1 MELGLQGAAVLV
13 TGGSSGIGRAAAIG
27 YGREGARVAIT
38 YGSRKEAAAEVV
50 AEIEEAGGQGFAVPM
65 DLGDAG
71 SIEAAVTTV
80 VERWGGLDVAV
91 GNAVDWGNL
100 GFYGRPEK
108 VEDAPE
114 DWWTGV
120 LRSNLE
126 GNFRFVQQVAPAL
139 RRSEAGRL
147 VLVSTDVTARPL
159 PGSWPY
165 GAAKAGLHGLV
176 MSLSHD
182 LGADGVLVNVVM
194 PGITLEDGQHR
205 VLPKEATDRIAQ
217 QFSARRLPQSTEV
230 ADTILFLT
238 SPRTPA
244 IQGEIIRVTGGV
256 LLHQ

>member
-1 MELGLQGAAVLV
+1 MELGLNGAAVLV

-38 YGSRKEAAAEVV
+38 YGSRKEAAEEVV
-50 AEIEEAGGQGFAVPM
+50 GEVEAAGGQGFAVPM
-65 DLGDAG
+65 DLNDAG
-71 SIEAAVTTV
+71 SIEAAVAAV

-91 GNAVDWGNL
+91 GNAVNWGNL
-100 GFYGRPEK
+100 GFHGRPEK
-108 VEDAPE
+108 IEDAPE
-114 DWWTGV
+114 DWWTEV
-120 LRSNLE
+120 LRANLE
-126 GNFRFVQQVAPAL
+126 GNFRFVQQVAPSL

-176 MSLSHD
+176 TALSYD

-194 PGITLEDGQHR
+194 PGITLEDGKHR
-205 VLPKEATDRIAQ
+205 VIPQEATDEIAKS
-217 QFSARRLPQSTEV
+217 FSARRLPHTTEV

-244 IQGEIIRVTGGV
+244 IQGEIIRVTGGA
-256 LLHQ
+256 LLQQ

>member
-1 MELGLQGAAVLV
+1 MELGLRDAAVLV
-13 TGGSSGIGRAAAIG
+13 TGGSSGIGRAAAIA

-38 YGSRKEAAAEVV
+38 YGSRKEAAEEVV
-50 AEIEEAGGQGFAVPM
+50 AEVEKAGGQGFAVPM
-65 DLGDAG
+65 DLNDAG
-71 SIEAAVTTV
+71 SIEAAVGAV
-80 VERWGGLDVAV
+80 LERWGGLDVGV
-91 GNAVDWGNL
+91 GNAVNWGSL
-100 GFYGRPEK
+100 GFHGRPEK
-108 VEDAPE
+108 IEDAPE
-114 DWWTGV
+114 DWWTEV
-120 LRSNLE
+120 LRANLE

-139 RRSEAGRL
+139 RRSAAGRL

-194 PGITLEDGQHR
+194 PGITLDDGQHR
-205 VLPKEATDRIAQ
+205 VLPKEATDKIAQ

-244 IQGEIIRVTGGV
+244 IQGEIIRVTGGT